1 MDDEGYLYI
10 ADRRTDMIV
19 SGGANVF
26 PAEVEGALMAHP
38 AVAEAVVIGL
48 PDSDLGARVHAI
60 VQVVEDLEA
69 HGLDEP
75 DSETLVAFLRER
87 IVTYKIPRSFEF
99 TRQRLRDD
107 AGKVRRQQLREDRL
121 TQVAVS

>member
-1 MDDEGYLYI
+1 MKKTPLTIG
-10 ADRRTDMIV
+10 
-19 SGGANVF
+19 F
-26 PAEVEGALMAHP
+26 AHLSDCASL
-38 AVAEAVVIGL
+38 AVAKERGVF
-48 PDSDLGARVHAI
+48 
-60 VQVVEDLEA
+60 EA

-75 DSETLVAFLRER
+75 DSEALVAFLKER

-121 TQVAVS
+121 TRAAVS